1 MQLDGHHEE
10 YRGYTHRGWFIP
22 GKLNPG
28 WDRGFRQNFNDMR
41 MKFQQLGIRP
51 ILPGLAG
58 ETDLGIYF
66 SQAQYS
72 FTQFLSTP
80 PPKEWADAAGDH
92 TRGSTQTIVAYSLW
106 MAEQGWSSFS
116 PIPLLTADNAPQTI
130 APFIYPPADP
140 NFRHSPFGWL
150 LIGELSQAWFA
161 DLSRNLDRAA
171 EKRAS
176 LDVVDTTPFYVTQ
189 SSEIDSVQVV
199 QTSRFDTAGLQDRA
213 TVMTYADWFAAQG
226 FGRLSVSPLLGATL
240 VESAVFAAQR
250 NP

>member
-1 MQLDGHHEE
+1 MQIDGQYQDNHE
-10 YRGYTHRGWFIP
+10 YTHRGWFIP

-41 MKFQQLGIRP
+41 VKFQQLGIRP
-51 ILPGLAG
+51 ILPGVAG
-58 ETDLGIYF
+58 ETDLGIFF

-80 PPKEWADAAGDH
+80 PPKEWADMAGDH
-92 TRGSTQTIVAYSLW
+92 SFGSTQAIVAYSLW
-106 MAEQGWSSFS
+106 MASQGWSSFS
-116 PIPLLTADNAPQTI
+116 PIPLLSVDHAHRGI

-140 NFRHSPFGWL
+140 HFRHSPFGWL
-150 LIGELSQAWFA
+150 LIGELFQPWFA
-161 DLSRNLDRAA
+161 DLNRNLDRAA
-171 EKRAS
+171 EKREA
-176 LDVVDTTPFYVTQ
+176 LALVDTTPFYITQ

-199 QTSRFDTAGLQDRA
+199 QTNRFDRAGLQDRA
-213 TVMTYADWFAAQG
+213 MIMAYADWFAAQG

-240 VESAVFAAQR
+240 VEAAVFAAQR